1 MVVLNILLNLFLG
14 FLLYLAITVLI
25 IGTIFVIRTAL
36 MLFFG
41 FDLYEWLKNLVSKKK
56 KTKKK
61 VILNEDSDKEWLES
75 RGRG

>member
-25 IGTIFVIRTAL
+25 LGTIFVIRTAL

-41 FDLYEWLKNLVSKKK
+41 FDLYEWLKNLVPKKK
-56 KTKKK
+56 KTKKR
-61 VILNEDSDKEWLES
+61 VILNEDSDKEWLKS